1 MDDRGKYIFT
11 IWKCINKEQD
21 KWLMC
26 VTKLSYNAAPKFI
39 QYFRCFFGETFLQRL
54 HIHMAQFSGS
64 VINVFACSAIYY
76 RWQCTGWPL
85 RGTDAIAKYYNQEW
99 NYKNTIQYNT
109 VQCSAVQ
116 CNAMQC
122 NAMQIKAKQYNTIQC
137 NTNQYKSIQIN
148 TLQYNA
154 LHYNTVQYNTIQ
166 CNAMQCNALQYNKLY
181 FYSVTINRTF
191 IECEFISEMC
201 LGHIFPHA

>member
-1 MDDRGKYIFT
+1 
-11 IWKCINKEQD
+11 
-21 KWLMC
+21 MC
-26 VTKLSYNAAPKFI
+26 VTKLSYNAAPKLI

-122 NAMQIKAKQYNTIQC
+122 NAMQCNAKQYNTIQC

-154 LHYNTVQYNTIQ
+154 LHYNTIQCNTIQ
-166 CNAMQCNALQYNKLY
+166 CNAMQCNAMQYNKLY